1 MVYVN
6 DSFGWKPI
14 QTIHFREETKMIR
27 KAAFVLVSVIVCLG
41 MLISLPANTVSFADT
56 DGGGQETNE
65 PSAVSDPYLK
75 QDISGFYSGGDLALP
90 ESVTDENITVNAEK
104 NTITFK
110 CTQEQYSSGKFVIG
124 SKFNFDSAAPVGRI
138 SVDGLA
144 DRKLKASV
152 SVFLDD
158 EPEPAAVFH
167 LKNQMGKKAWDAA
180 GDLTEDVLDMNI
192 TGEHQVSFSID
203 IENADAEKPDQK
215 YQVML
220 RTVEFSESSLP
231 VLYFDIDESIT
242 TINEMNSD
250 PEHDTEC
257 YGSVTVQVPDGYK
270 SEYSD
275 DAFKTKTYDLDYIKG
290 RGNSTWGN
298 DKNPYKVKLDKKKDL
313 FGMGEN
319 KHWILLANRFDNS
332 LLRNKI
338 TYWLGDQLGMP
349 YTPQLVPVDVVMNGV
364 YYGSYF
370 LCEQIRIGES
380 RVAIDDLE
388 DTPEAT
394 TEPEI
399 TGGYLISMGS
409 EYDEKGG
416 NDIRTKREA
425 FLLEKPEFEDY
436 MNTTQLE
443 YIKKYMQKTE
453 NAIFGKDFKDAKG
466 VSYSKYLDVNAAI
479 DYFWI
484 QMFTLNGDAYL
495 SNSTYLYK
503 TRDSSLGAGDGKL
516 FWGPLWD
523 FDYVAWG
530 DLEYNYYNVTGFPRN
545 MTWVNRL
552 LKNKTF
558 AKKYVARWPAIRA
571 KLQEIVESGGQLDEY
586 YEQMI
591 ISQRYDNEKY
601 GYYGEEEYEDDY
613 AKAVTERTYKAE
625 IEQLRTWI
633 KKRIKWVDANV
644 NKLIPK
650 DYKVTFKAK
659 GKVYR
664 TRKVTGGMAIGS
676 LPKGP
681 AKKGYTFKGWYYN
694 KKKIKAGTIVRQN
707 MTVYAK
713 YVKKSKYKAAKK
725 LYFLYS
731 KDSVNLYDQTYY
743 KMPYTVRPLSAT
755 PKIKWYSSNK
765 SIATVSSTG
774 RVKLKKTGKVTITGK
789 ISKKV
794 RRSYTLYICNYDS
807 MKESP
812 KSVKLNKT
820 FMKLKKGRYAKLT
833 PNINPVKC
841 YHERGKF
848 ISMDKKIAT
857 VSQTGVVTG
866 KKKGTTYILY
876 YMRECDKYAK
886 CKVKVTKK

>member
-1 MVYVN
+1 MN
-6 DSFGWKPI
+6 DSIGQKTI

-27 KAAFVLVSVIVCLG
+27 KAALVFVSVIVCLG
-41 MLISLPANTVSFADT
+41 MLVSLPVNTVSFADT
-56 DGGGQETNE
+56 DGGGSETVAE
-65 PSAVSDPYLK
+65 PYLE
-75 QDISGFYSGGDLALP
+75 QDISGLYSGGALTLP
-90 ESVTDENITVNAEK
+90 ESVTDENITVDAEK
-104 NTITFK
+104 NTITFN

-124 SKFNFDSAAPVGRI
+124 SKFNFDSAQVGRI

-144 DRKLKASV
+144 DRKLKVSV
-152 SVFLDD
+152 KVFLDD
-158 EPEPAAVFH
+158 ETEPAAVFY
-167 LKNQMGKKAWDAA
+167 LKNQMGKKAWNTA
-180 GDLTEDVLDMNI
+180 GDLTKNVLERNI

-203 IENADAEKPDQK
+203 IENADTEKPDQK
-215 YQVML
+215 YKVML

-231 VLYFDIDESIT
+231 VLYFDIDESFT
-242 TINEMNSD
+242 TINQMNSD

-257 YGSVTVQVPDGYK
+257 YGKVTVQVPNGYK

-275 DAFKTKTYDLDYIKG
+275 DVFKTKTYDLDYIKG

-298 DKNPYKVKLDKKKDL
+298 DKNPYKVKLNKKKDL

-338 TYWLGDQLGMP
+338 TYWLGDQLEMP
-349 YTPQLVPVDVVMNGV
+349 YTPQLVPVDVVMNDV

-370 LCEQIRIGES
+370 LCEQIRIDPA

-388 DTPEAT
+388 KDDMQNVI

-409 EYDEKGG
+409 EDDEKGG
-416 NDIRTKREA
+416 NDIRTKRES

-436 MNTTQLE
+436 TNTTQLE

-523 FDYVAWG
+523 FDFVAWG
-530 DLEYNYYNVTGFPRN
+530 DLEYHYYNVQGFPRD
-545 MTWVNRL
+545 MSWVNRL
-552 LKNKTF
+552 LKDKTF
-558 AKKYVARWPAIRA
+558 AKQYVARWPAIRA

-586 YEQMI
+586 YQQMI
-591 ISQRYDNEKY
+591 VSQRYDNEKY
-601 GYYGEEEYEDDY
+601 GYYGEEDY
-613 AKAVTERTYKAE
+613 DYPKANAERTYKAE

-659 GKVYR
+659 GKVYTTR
-664 TRKVTGGMAIGS
+664 TVTGGKAIGT

-681 AKKGYTFKGWYYN
+681 SKKGYIFKGWYRN
-694 KKKIKAGTIVRQN
+694 KKMVKASTIVRQN

-713 YVKKSKYKAAKK
+713 YMKKSKYKSAKK

-731 KDSVNLYDQTYY
+731 RDAVNFYDQTYY
-743 KMPYTVRPLSAT
+743 KMPYTVRPLSST
-755 PKIKWYSSNK
+755 PKIRWYSSDN

-774 RVKLKKTGKVTITGK
+774 LVKLKSRGKVTITGK

-794 RRSYTLYICNYDS
+794 KRSYTLYICDYELMQDN
-807 MKESP
+807 P
-812 KSVKLNKT
+812 KSVKFGKT

-833 PNINPVKC
+833 PYINPVKC